1 MCGLTVPDLEALL
14 LLRESGEAAQRPGSL
29 ASRLYISPGDTE
41 KLLAKLA
48 RLGAIEVRGEEGA
61 FYRPRTDELDSLLD
75 EVLGCYARHLVQ
87 VSQLIHSAE
96 HPSTETQSAQA
107 FADAF
112 RIRKET

>member
-14 LLRESGEAAQRPGSL
+14 LLRERRETGQQLGSL
-29 ASRLYISPGDTE
+29 ALRLYISPSHAE
-41 KLLAKLA
+41 KLVAKLVG
-48 RLGAIEVRGEEGA
+48 LGAIDVRGGEGV
-61 FYRPRTDELDSLLD
+61 FYRPRTDELGSLLD
-75 EVLGCYARHLVQ
+75 EVLGCYSRHLVQ

-96 HPSTETQSAQA
+96 HQSTETQSAQA